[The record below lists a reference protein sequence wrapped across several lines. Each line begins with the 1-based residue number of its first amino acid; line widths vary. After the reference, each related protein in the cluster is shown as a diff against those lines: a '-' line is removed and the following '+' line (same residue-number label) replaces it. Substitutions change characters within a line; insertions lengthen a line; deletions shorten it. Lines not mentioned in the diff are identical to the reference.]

1 MSDSDLFFPPIERVT
16 GRDPRTCGGANGDM
30 HVRSERTTVSGMHCV
45 VCRHDDTKVV
55 DSRTAE
61 DGGAIRRRRE
71 CPACLYRFTTYER
84 VDEVPLMV
92 VKTKGGRESFD
103 RTKLISGVMA
113 ASKGRPIDEQAVNAL
128 ADSIEEG
135 LRISGGGEVPS
146 TRIGLAVLDKLRELD
161 EVAYIRFAS
170 VYKNFDAAEDFQRE
184 AALLDKSPVG

>member
-1 MSDSDLFFPPIERVT
+1 VT
-16 GRDPRTCGGANGDM
+16 WAQDDM
-30 HVRSERTTVSGMHCV
+30 HVRFEGTTVSRMYCV

-71 CPACLYRFTTYER
+71 CPACLHRFTTYER
-84 VDEVPLMV
+84 VDELPLMV
-92 VKTKGGRESFD
+92 VKTKGGREPFD
-103 RTKLISGVMA
+103 RSKLISGVMA
-113 ASKGRPIDEQAVNAL
+113 ASKGRPIGDQAVNAL
-128 ADSIEEG
+128 ADSIEEV
-135 LRISGGGEVPS
+135 LRMSGGGEVPS
-146 TRIGLAVLDKLRELD
+146 TRIGLAVLDRLRELD